1 MSTIGYATLQ
11 VFTSIRGVAGD
22 MSKQLSGPMAEAGKK
37 AGNQLGQG
45 AAAGLEQSKAKV
57 ERASAA
63 VAKARSAEADAA
75 GKVRVAEA
83 QLQTLR
89 SKGVTDAGRIAAAEE
104 RRNAALRNAEL
115 KANAAATADRNLARA
130 KDGAAN
136 SARGGAQAMQQFGD
150 ATDQSNR
157 RMSGAVAAGALAAKG
172 IEALGSAALSS
183 LKFIAEIG
191 TTFTEVR
198 SKIQLSTGAAGGALD
213 QLNQSVKNVA
223 KGSPAAI
230 GTIAERMTVLYQ
242 RTGLTGETLETLTKQ
257 VNKAG
262 AALGQDLDLK
272 QLTGTMATFG
282 VQGRDIS
289 GVLDDIFRVSRN
301 TGMGMNEIISAAK
314 GAAPSLQEFGFSLSD
329 SAALIGSLDKAGVDA
344 SGVLAT
350 FGRGLVNVAKAG
362 QSPKQAFAD
371 VTTQIQ
377 DFIKQGNIA
386 GAVNVAGKIFGTR
399 GAVQFVNAVKS
410 GAVSMDQLTNT
421 AAKQGDSIL
430 DAEGATVTWTK
441 TWNLFKNNVI
451 IALEPLATRFFNVF
465 IEGMTW
471 LRENGVTIIQTLA
484 TIFTPVFDV
493 ISPLAER
500 IFPALGTAVVAVGT
514 AMSAVTGFVN
524 DHRTAV
530 TVVATVIGAV
540 LTPYLITLG
549 VQWAAMGAKA
559 VIAGAQNTAA
569 WIALRVEAA
578 KSAVV
583 AVASAWKTVGGWALM
598 GARATAEAAK
608 SSAAWIASGARS
620 AGAWVALRVGAVGSF
635 VATSAASVMHG
646 VRTSAAWVVSAARSA
661 GGWLAMQARAVGAFV
676 ATSAAAAVNAG
687 RTALAWVASMG
698 RTAVSVGVATAAFVA
713 QRAVLIAG
721 AVATGVMSAAQWALN
736 AAMSANPIGA
746 VIAIVVAL
754 VAAIVLAYKNSET
767 FRNIVQAAWNGI
779 KTAVGAVWNW
789 LSTTVFPFFKA
800 ALSAIGTAAMWL
812 WNNAIMP
819 AFNGIKAVI
828 GFVWGGIKFYF
839 DAFMATMRLIGSV
852 VAWLWNNAIVPAFNG
867 IKAAAQFM
875 WTGISVIFGWF
886 KAGVG
891 AVGQIVRGVVDTIIK
906 PAWNGVK
913 TAADFMWGGIK
924 QIFDWIKSGWNL
936 LATGIR
942 TVVDTIIKPAFEGI
956 KTALRAVGDFFG
968 TVVDGIKTA
977 WDKLKGFVATP
988 INFVIN
994 TVWNNGLLKAWNTIA
1009 GFLPGLKQMSPL
1021 SPVAFKE
1028 GGSVPMTPGAR
1039 RGKDSVNSLLMPD
1052 EHVWDVQ
1059 DVAKSGGQGAQY
1071 RMRDMI
1077 SRGQPFTWTP
1087 NGLAAPS
1094 EGGPLAR
1101 FAEGGAVE
1109 AGQKLAPVAGEG
1121 GLQSIAVLMRRLI
1134 FKMWPKIKDIGGYR
1148 QDAYPEH
1155 PSGRALDVMV
1165 GSDKKTGDQVNAFAH
1180 ANNPKFPLTHS
1191 IWQQSMWYPPN
1202 MRREPME
1209 DRGSPTQ
1216 NHMDHP
1222 HLWWQQQN
1230 VDPNVV
1236 PEGLVTSGFG
1246 GPSAADMM
1254 NIIKRKITE
1263 ILDKALQPIK
1273 DGIAA
1278 VIGSPPPE
1286 WLGIPPKAL
1295 DITKTK
1301 AIETAFDL
1309 AGKLGEKL
1317 QGAYD
1322 AAKKVTSTIT
1332 NAVTA
1337 PGRWVGGLFRDQ
1349 GGFLPTGKSVVTN
1362 ETGKPEA
1369 VLNWQQLARIKELMA
1384 NGVSLAQAATEVGV
1398 SPDAAQKALDTNTA
1412 GGGDALSRKQERERS
1427 ELDIQRKHKDAL
1439 DKLRD
1444 EYERNKKAPGAKDDY
1459 ENKKR
1464 ALERA
1469 YEDDRLKRKQDYET
1483 REAGLK
1489 EQEKQKAGTAGSGDP
1504 SGSGEEQKPGRMKS
1518 FVELGRDAGG
1528 IIAGGIAET
1537 LGLPSWLTDPASA
1550 LQGDDGSNVR
1560 VTDSGAAA
1568 GNSAITGGGAG
1579 GYSDPT
1585 YGDGSTVTPG
1595 QAPLS
1600 KMPDLAGVEGM
1611 PNISYSPSGGA
1622 EQWRPLA
1629 QWAIDYVN
1637 QSMKGPAQLQAMV
1650 EQIGDE
1656 SGGNPKAQNNYDINA
1671 QNGVPS
1677 GGLLQ
1682 VIEPTFQANR
1692 DPKLPNDKFHPGA
1705 NLVAALRYYVPKYG
1719 KDLTARWGKGKGGY
1733 KFGGY
1738 TGNLGVNQLAGFVH
1752 GQEFVT
1758 SAGPTRKNIHLLE
1771 LIQSGADVES
1781 ALIGGYEQWGSV
1793 ADRAPR
1799 QLATAGSGARTTNIT
1814 VFGHT
1819 AGDIA
1824 NEIGRKE
1831 WRGSGGYGSRER

>member
-1 MSTIGYATLQ
+1 MGYATLQ
-11 VFTSIRGVAGD
+11 LIPSMQGTSARMGRE
-22 MSKQLSGPMAEAGKK
+22 LSGPMAQAGR
-37 AGNQLGQG
+37 
-45 AAAGLEQSKAKV
+45 AAGRQMGQAI
-57 ERASAA
+57 ASGVSDARAA
-63 VAKARSAEADAA
+63 VQKAAQQVTAARNKEADAA
-75 GKVRVAEA
+75 GKLRVAEA
-83 QLQTLR
+83 QLQSLR
-89 SKGVTDAGRIAAAEE
+89 ERGVTDAGRLAAAEE
-104 RRNAALRNAEL
+104 RVS
-115 KANAAATADRNLARA
+115 
-130 KDGAAN
+130 
-136 SARGGAQAMQQFGD
+136 SARRRSEASTRETQR
-150 ATDQSNR
+150 ATNNLTESNR
-157 RMSGAVAAGALAAKG
+157 RAA
-172 IEALGSAALSS
+172 EA
-183 LKFIAEIG
+183 
-191 TTFTEVR
+191 
-198 SKIQLSTGAAGGALD
+198 
-213 QLNQSVKNVA
+213 
-223 KGSPAAI
+223 
-230 GTIAERMTVLYQ
+230 Q
-242 RTGLTGETLETLTKQ
+242 R
-257 VNKAG
+257 
-262 AALGQDLDLK
+262 
-272 QLTGTMATFG
+272 
-282 VQGRDIS
+282 
-289 GVLDDIFRVSRN
+289 
-301 TGMGMNEIISAAK
+301 
-314 GAAPSLQEFGFSLSD
+314 
-329 SAALIGSLDKAGVDA
+329 
-344 SGVLAT
+344 
-350 FGRGLVNVAKAG
+350 
-362 QSPKQAFAD
+362 
-371 VTTQIQ
+371 
-377 DFIKQGNIA
+377 
-386 GAVNVAGKIFGTR
+386 R
-399 GAVQFVNAVKS
+399 GA
-410 GAVSMDQLTNT
+410 
-421 AAKQGDSIL
+421 
-430 DAEGATVTWTK
+430 
-441 TWNLFKNNVI
+441 
-451 IALEPLATRFFNVF
+451 
-465 IEGMTW
+465 
-471 LRENGVTIIQTLA
+471 
-484 TIFTPVFDV
+484 
-493 ISPLAER
+493 
-500 IFPALGTAVVAVGT
+500 
-514 AMSAVTGFVN
+514 
-524 DHRTAV
+524 
-530 TVVATVIGAV
+530 
-540 LTPYLITLG
+540 
-549 VQWAAMGAKA
+549 
-559 VIAGAQNTAA
+559 
-569 WIALRVEAA
+569 
-578 KSAVV
+578 
-583 AVASAWKTVGGWALM
+583 
-598 GARATAEAAK
+598 
-608 SSAAWIASGARS
+608 SSADEAGRS
-620 AGAWVALRVGAVGSF
+620 MGRMG
-635 VATSAASVMHG
+635 
-646 VRTSAAWVVSAARSA
+646 SAARSA
-661 GGWLAMQARAVGAFV
+661 RGHVAGLAGLMAAGFGVAQIAGFVKESVTSLQRIERINQQTATVVQSTGGAARVSAQHVIDLAGAMENLTATEAETVQEGANFLLTFKNIRNEAGRGNDIFDQTTKAMVDLSRATGTDMRSASLQLGKALNDPVKGLSALSRVGITFDKSQQDMIKGMVAAGDTMGAQKIILRELNSQFGGSAENFAQTTQGRVELAKHAIGTFGETITQSVLPIIGRFATVAANALNGLATNWPTILQRVKGFFAPIVPVFNEISGGFRAFV
-676 ATSAAAAVNAG
+676 AAFRDGGDDVTSSGLAGFLEGLGVHARNSFDIFTTYVVPALKTAGGVIRDVGAVVLPVLLTALTKVVTVAGTVSGAIGNMIGFVVRNREVFAAVAGVIAALFLPALITMGVTMAANA
-687 RTALAWVASMG
+687 
-698 RTAVSVGVATAAFVA
+698 ATM
-713 QRAVLIAG
+713 
-721 AVATGVMSAAQWALN
+721 GVMAVGMTAYSIAQKAIAIGTRVWAAAQWVLN
-736 AAMSANPIGA
+736 AALTANPIGIVIA
-746 VIAIVVAL
+746 VIAAL
-754 VAAIVLAYKNSET
+754 VAGIILAYRNSET

-886 KAGVG
+886 KAGIG
-891 AVGQIVRGVVDTIIK
+891 AVGQIVGAVVDTVIK
-906 PAWNGVK
+906 PAWNAVK

-1021 SPVAFKE
+1021 SPVAFAE
-1028 GGSVPMTPGAR
+1028 GGSVPMTRGAR
-1039 RGKDSVNSLLMPD
+1039 RGKDSVSALLMPE
-1052 EHVWDVQ
+1052 EHVWDVR

-1222 HLWWQQQN
+1222 HLWWQPQN

-1246 GPSAADMM
+1246 GPSEADMM

-1263 ILDKALQPIK
+1263 IIDKALQPIK

-1398 SPDAAQKALDTNTA
+1398 SPDAAQKALDTNAA

-1504 SGSGEEQKPGRMKS
+1504 SASGEEQKPGRMKS

-1537 LGLPSWLTDPASA
+1537 LGLPTWLTDPASA

-1568 GNSAITGGGAG
+1568 GNSAITGNSGGS
-1579 GYSDPT
+1579 YSDPT

-1600 KMPDLAGVEGM
+1600 KMPDLGSVEGM
-1611 PNISYSPSGGA
+1611 PSISYNPSGGA

-1799 QLATAGSGARTTNIT
+1799 QLAAAGSGSRTTNIT
-1814 VFGHT
+1814 VFGNT